1 MGEHCL
7 AARADGPCLGEREA
21 GAHEVSA
28 RRDPGPGRS
37 TSCIRARSLLL
48 PLRDPADGRFQ
59 NPAWPSTVALGT
71 LREGGEA
78 GGPSGLRRSPC
89 SFSEARALCTKASFK
104 IRLDA
109 PPPEETETEP
119 ERRLQA

>member
-1 MGEHCL
+1 MH
-7 AARADGPCLGEREA
+7 
-21 GAHEVSA
+21 
-28 RRDPGPGRS
+28 PGP
-37 TSCIRARSLLL
+37 ARSLLL

-78 GGPSGLRRSPC
+78 GVPSGLRRSPC

-104 IRLDA
+104 IQLDV